1 MYECVSSTN
10 RMMVSWIIFI
20 SLLFAVENIK
30 CNTESIEP
38 GQCLSKFDHDY
49 KVMQKLLQLETQ
61 IASQADEI
69 KDLTNIN
76 KVFAAQIASQA
87 REINQLMDTNK
98 TSHHVAFMAELSTSM
113 VNPEKGTTVV
123 FDNVHVNEGSSY
135 KPGTG
140 TFVAPASG
148 IYSVTVVA
156 TAERRS
162 SSGQQLHLYLM
173 HNSNKIG
180 YIFLDGNTNWP
191 LLRTISVVVKLSY
204 GDTLFVKIG
213 GITGVGT
220 LVGCCFHTHFSG
232 FLVQTD

>member
-76 KVFAAQIASQA
+76 KA
-87 REINQLMDTNK
+87 
-98 TSHHVAFMAELSTSM
+98 SHHVAFMAELSTSM